1 MIYLKKYIHT
11 VGPKSELT
19 LTILILLLLYLIY
32 NGPYRYN
39 FFFDSQLFALQLK
52 KHNKNLFISSV
63 YGGFIETRSKISY
76 QK

>member
-52 KHNKNLFISSV
+52 KTQQKSLHFIRLWR
-63 YGGFIETRSKISY
+63 FH
-76 QK
+76 